1 MDKDRQD
8 LLMKFYDGSQERLVR
23 WQAERATMTQII
35 LAAVAALTAV
45 IISSRT
51 TLGNTYQYLGGVVI
65 ALGLIGFIFVQK
77 YHERIQYYKSKM
89 EKLREKLG
97 DPEIIRIF
105 EDAATE
111 TNSKYIFWST
121 WSIYK
126 IYSALMVT
134 IILYGLVVVLVVP
147 HG

>member
-51 TLGNTYQYLGGVVI
+51 TLGNTYQYLGGVVT

-111 TNSKYIFWST
+111 TNSKYIYWST

-126 IYSALMVT
+126 IYSALMVA
-134 IILYGLVVVLVVP
+134 IILYGLVVVVVVP

>member
-111 TNSKYIFWST
+111 TNSKYIYWST

-126 IYSALMVT
+126 IYSALMVA